1 MRAASPMLVARRVR
15 DAIQALAPQSRNI
28 RGRRHRLTRTASR
41 RCARTAM
48 PARWTRTI
56 QPLFG
61 VRRAPTTAPVVAHP
75 PRLGSAVDE
84 EGFHVIESKRRW
96 RRHPHRA
103 LTSPHP
109 VPATLVGLCFI
120 CLASDHVAARY
131 RLPSRCLVCKGTGH
145 RARDCKRACSP
156 DRANTPLPPRSGRTV
171 RPRPCPAS
179 PQHVQSTDDDMISGH
194 SCSTGRETSV
204 PPP

>member
-1 MRAASPMLVARRVR
+1 MVDARRQPHARGPAGQGRHPGPRPAVAQHPREASPAHAYRQPQVR
-15 DAIQALAPQSRNI
+15 QD
-28 RGRRHRLTRTASR
+28 RH
-41 RCARTAM
+41 
-48 PARWTRTI
+48 
-56 QPLFG
+56 
-61 VRRAPTTAPVVAHP
+61 APTTAPVVAHP

-109 VPATLVGLCFI
+109 VPATLVGVCFI